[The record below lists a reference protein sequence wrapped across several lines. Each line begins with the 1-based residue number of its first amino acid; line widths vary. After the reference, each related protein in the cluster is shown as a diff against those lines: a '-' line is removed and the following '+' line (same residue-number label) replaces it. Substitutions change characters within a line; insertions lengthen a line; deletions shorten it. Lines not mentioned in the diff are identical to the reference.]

1 MPTRN
6 ISSNTRYA
14 RYAYLTTKG
23 VDHMA
28 RPIKPTP
35 VLDPKS
41 ARTFINKVERQQGI
55 KTGPTPT
62 PRLAETLKRFSVDA
76 KKEK

>member
-1 MPTRN
+1 MHAEQKRRW
-6 ISSNTRYA
+6 I
-14 RYAYLTTKG
+14 
-23 VDHMA
+23 MA

-41 ARTFINKVERQQGI
+41 ARIFIEKVERNQGT

-62 PRLAETLKRFSVDA
+62 PRLAQSLKNFSINA
-76 KKEK
+76 KSEK